1 MNTKELIAAVKKA
14 QGAGTDYRVAQLLDT
29 QPTTVTNWA
38 KGRNVISDEYAI
50 RAARLANLD
59 PAYVLVSIAAE
70 RAAGEAKGILERL
83 AAALVC
89 MLVGLFVFLAPYFA
103 EAGFPA
109 WNQAHP
115 PTLHIMLNTGDVGG
129 WVAEHI
135 DGRHRFLPS
144 DRPAGSSRGS
154 AQPSMSWGRT

>member
-1 MNTKELIAAVKKA
+1 MNTRELIAAVKTA

-89 MLVGLFVFLAPYFA
+89 MLVGLFVFLAPYPA
-103 EAGFPA
+103 EAGFSA

-115 PTLHIMLNTGDVGG
+115 PTLHIMSNRVRAWFASLKNRL
-129 WVAEHI
+129 VASL
-135 DGRHRFLPS
+135 HRAIRL
-144 DRPAGSSRGS
+144 DRGAYATR
-154 AQPSMSWGRT
+154 